1 MGLEGGGR
9 RAAGGGRSAAGGGA
23 SRHEGEQVGIVEAEI
38 DGSIYK
44 YIHPTVQIYSF
55 NALSYIYDSGQLL
68 TRPDSFV
75 LDTALTTYSLHYYN
89 RTTQ

>member
-1 MGLEGGGR
+1 M
-9 RAAGGGRSAAGGGA
+9 S
-23 SRHEGEQVGIVEAEI
+23 VGVPLKNAVQKELV
-38 DGSIYK
+38 DTNSK
-44 YIHPTVQIYSF
+44 YIHNYVKIYSF